1 MTALKRVGRGWVVV
15 GLFLALPG
23 QGFAKKA
30 SAQQAYEGARKAYF
44 SLKDN
49 KAKDESTS
57 CRFSKKLPIQQLLKH
72 AGCHTLNQEEYMLLV
87 RIIQE
92 WMIPE
97 LFK

>member
-1 MTALKRVGRGWVVV
+1 MPELKKELVRLGV
-15 GLFLALPG
+15 PKHCK
-23 QGFAKKA
+23 Q
-30 SAQQAYEGARKAYF
+30 F
-44 SLKDN
+44 SPKDN

-87 RIIQE
+87 RILQE
-92 WMIPE
+92 RMIPE